1 MSTTPLLN
9 LSPRQKW
16 LVRES
21 FESVLEYSDSVVVLF
36 YGRLFEL
43 APQTR
48 GLFTIEIRQQARKL
62 TDMLASVVEALDR
75 FEQLRPELLELG
87 RRHVGYKVE
96 PEHYRVLVTALMWA
110 FGQALGAEFSRET
123 RAAWEELLGAVAG
136 VMLEGAAMPGPGE
149 S

>member
-62 TDMLASVVEALDR
+62 TDMLASIRQLDQTSPGADELQRRTKLFGECKRIEGETSGQFYPRLRLWLDR
-75 FEQLRPELLELG
+75 E
-87 RRHVGYKVE
+87 
-96 PEHYRVLVTALMWA
+96 
-110 FGQALGAEFSRET
+110 
-123 RAAWEELLGAVAG
+123 
-136 VMLEGAAMPGPGE
+136 MPQTKSPLHAPRQTGE
-149 S
+149 

>member
-1 MSTTPLLN
+1 
-9 LSPRQKW
+9 
-16 LVRES
+16 
-21 FESVLEYSDSVVVLF
+21 
-36 YGRLFEL
+36 
-43 APQTR
+43 
-48 GLFTIEIRQQARKL
+48 LFTIEIRQQARKL